1 MSSVLIL
8 GSNGQL
14 GSDLVEVLGQKE
26 QIEVIPFTR
35 REFEV
40 GRDSL
45 SSLPKVDYLINC
57 IAFHN
62 VDLAEERAE
71 ENFLINSAFVHQ
83 LARWASENRTILI
96 HISTDYIFD
105 GGSRDPY
112 TETSPPNP
120 INIYGVSK
128 MAGELGIKNFT
139 NRYFIFRVSSLFGIG
154 GVEKRKNFVE
164 TMLHYGRELGKL
176 KVVDDQWMVP
186 THTLDVA
193 KGIGYFIENR
203 IDEFGV
209 YNLVNDGYA
218 SWYQFAVEIFK
229 EAGMEVEMEPI
240 SWREYWRKA
249 NRPQYSVLDNRK
261 IGKFLKLPHWREAL
275 REYFRRRKLKFG
287 GK

>member
-1 MSSVLIL
+1 
-8 GSNGQL
+8 
-14 GSDLVEVLGQKE
+14 VEVLGQKRG
-26 QIEVIPFTR
+26 IEVIPFTR

-40 GRDSL
+40 GRTPI
-45 SSLPKVDYLINC
+45 SSLPKVDYLVNC

-62 VDLAEERAE
+62 VDLAEEKVE
-71 ENFLINSAFVHQ
+71 ESFSINSAFVHQ
-83 LARWASENRTILI
+83 LARWAQKNRAILI

-105 GGSRDPY
+105 GASRDPY
-112 TETSPPNP
+112 TETSTPNP

-128 MAGELGIKNFT
+128 LAGEIGIKNFID
-139 NRYFIFRVSSLFGIG
+139 RYFIFRVSSLFGVG
-154 GVEKRKNFVE
+154 GVQQRKNFVE

-193 KGIGYFIENR
+193 KGIGFFIENR
-203 IDEFGV
+203 IDEYGV
-209 YNLVNDGYA
+209 YHLVNDGYA

-229 EAGMEVEMEPI
+229 EAGMEVEVEPI
-240 SWREYWRKA
+240 GWREYRRKA

-261 IGKFLKLPHWREAL
+261 IGKFLKMPHWREAL
-275 REYFRRRKLKFG
+275 REYFWRRELQFG